1 MSSRRPRFY
10 VPPSGLTWSRMLF
23 TENPV
28 LQRELLT
35 NLRANRAFV
44 LMLVYQMA
52 LASVL
57 LVAYPSGQ
65 RVDLSTD
72 SSAARQL
79 VDFFF
84 LGQYVLAS
92 LMAPTFAAGAI
103 SGEKERKTYEMLL
116 ASPLT
121 PWAIVIGKMV
131 ASLTHL
137 AVLIIASLPIIMLAL
152 PLGGVSIYEVLV
164 AYLWLMISI
173 ILFGS
178 IGLACSCGFRRTSS
192 SLVVSYLIIL
202 PLVIVGA
209 IFWRG
214 LESSGSVR
222 LWIATFVLPPLYLS
236 ISWLLCRWTALRLLY
251 PPDVGSEG
259 KDVIDLEEESKN
271 AIGMV
276 IQRDQFPD
284 RLFAPPRR
292 TALMRD
298 DANPVYDKEIHA
310 ELFSQGTLM
319 LRLVIQISMILA
331 IPLMAAFLFIRTK
344 YCPWYISY
352 VLVFNILVA
361 PVFSAGAITSER
373 ERQTLE
379 LLLTTVLQ
387 PWQILWGKL
396 LAGFRVSYVL
406 TMFLMW
412 PMVLAFVLNF
422 QAYYSNWLAVLAFF
436 GIVFVAAAF
445 NSVSAL
451 LCSVLCQKSS
461 VAMLLSY
468 SLLIVIYF
476 LPVAAWYVVSSV
488 SSIDSA
494 VAAMRILKQVGVASP
509 LMACFWV
516 PLDANVLDV
525 GSATPQLAT
534 GDWRMVVAY
543 FAVTASAIAVMF
555 AVISAF
561 LRNRWGMTGR

>member
-1 MSSRRPRFY
+1 
-10 VPPSGLTWSRMLF
+10 MLF

-44 LMLVYQMA
+44 LLLVYQLA

-116 ASPLT
+116 ASPLR

-152 PLGGVSIYEVLV
+152 PLGGVSIYEVLG
-164 AYLWLMISI
+164 AYLWLLISI
-173 ILFGS
+173 VLFGS
-178 IGLACSCGFRRTSS
+178 IGLACSCGFQRTAS

-209 IFWRG
+209 LFWRG
-214 LESSGSVR
+214 LESSGSLR
-222 LWIATFVLPPLYLS
+222 LWIAIAILPPLYLTVS
-236 ISWLLCRWTALRLLY
+236 GLLCRWTAHRLLY

-259 KDVIDLEEESKN
+259 KDVVDLEEESRN

-319 LRLVIQISMILA
+319 LRLVIQISMLLA
-331 IPLMAAFLFIRTK
+331 IPLMAAFLFIRPQ
-344 YCPWYISY
+344 YSPWYIAY
-352 VLVFNILVA
+352 VLIFNILVA
-361 PVFSAGAITSER
+361 PVFSAGALTSER

-379 LLLTTVLQ
+379 LLLTTQLQ
-387 PWQILWGKL
+387 PWQIMWGKL

-412 PMVLAFVLNF
+412 PMVLAFVLAF
-422 QAYYSNWLAVLAFF
+422 QMYHTNWLAVLAFF
-436 GIVFVAAAF
+436 AIVFMAAMF

-451 LCSVLCQKSS
+451 LCSAISRKTS

-468 SLLIVIYF
+468 SILIVVYF
-476 LPVAAWYVVSSV
+476 LPVAAWYVASSV
-488 SSIDSA
+488 GSDELALNLLRWIKLA
-494 VAAMRILKQVGVASP
+494 GIASP

-516 PLDANVLDV
+516 PLDANILDAGMSTSGS
-525 GSATPQLAT
+525 GSAAA
-534 GDWRMVVAY
+534 GGEWWMVLLY
-543 FAVTASAIAVMF
+543 FAVAFTSVLLML

>member
-1 MSSRRPRFY
+1 
-10 VPPSGLTWSRMLF
+10 MLVL
-23 TENPV
+23 ENPV

-35 NLRANRAFV
+35 NLRAGRAFV
-44 LMLVYQMA
+44 LMLVYQLA
-52 LASVL
+52 LALVL
-57 LVAYPSGQ
+57 LVAYPSG

-116 ASPLT
+116 ASPLK

-137 AVLIIASLPIIMLAL
+137 AVLIVASLPIIMLAL
-152 PLGGVSIYEVLV
+152 PLGGVSIWEVLA
-164 AYLWLMISI
+164 AYLWLLISV

-178 IGLACSCGFRRTSS
+178 IGLACSCGFRRTAS
-192 SLVVSYLIIL
+192 SLVVSYLLIL
-202 PLVIVGA
+202 PLVIVGV

-214 LESSGSVR
+214 LESSGNLR
-222 LWIATFVLPPLYLS
+222 LQIASFVLPPIYLS
-236 ISWLLCRWTALRLLY
+236 ISAALCAWTARRLLY

-259 KDVIDLEEESKN
+259 QDVVDLEEESRN

-319 LRLVIQISMILA
+319 LRLVIQISMLLA
-331 IPLMAAFLFIRTK
+331 IPLMAAFLFI
-344 YCPWYISY
+344 YPQHCPWYISY
-352 VLVFNILVA
+352 VLIFNILVA
-361 PVFSAGAITSER
+361 PVFSAGALTSER

-379 LLLTTVLQ
+379 LLLTTVLK
-387 PWQILWGKL
+387 PWQILSGKMI
-396 LAGFRVSYVL
+396 AGFRVSYVL

-412 PMVLAFVLNF
+412 PMVLAFLLGITM
-422 QAYYSNWLAVLAFF
+422 YGSNWLAVLTFF
-436 GIVFVAAAF
+436 LIVFVAAVF

-451 LCSVLCQKSS
+451 LCSAICKKTS
-461 VAMLLSY
+461 VAMLMSY
-468 SLLIVIYF
+468 SIVIIVYF
-476 LPVAAWYVVSSV
+476 LPVAAFYIASNVSSTPEV
-488 SSIDSA
+488 MSI
-494 VAAMRILKQVGVASP
+494 LNQVGMASP
-509 LMACFWV
+509 LMTCFQV
-516 PLDANVLDV
+516 PLDENLREGVSLEVVQGSWALVL
-525 GSATPQLAT
+525 G
-534 GDWRMVVAY
+534 Y
-543 FAVTASAIAVMF
+543 FAITLGAVGVMF
-555 AVISAF
+555 AVIAAF

>member
-1 MSSRRPRFY
+1 
-10 VPPSGLTWSRMLF
+10 MLF
-23 TENPV
+23 VENPV

-35 NLRANRAFV
+35 NLRANRAFL
-44 LMLVYQMA
+44 LMLVYQLA
-52 LASVL
+52 LAAVL
-57 LVAYPSGQ
+57 LFAYPEAK

-92 LMAPTFAAGAI
+92 LMAPTFASGAI

-116 ASPLT
+116 ASPLE

-152 PLGGVSIYEVLV
+152 PLGGVSIYEVLA

-173 ILFGS
+173 ILFGA
-178 IGLACSCGFRRTSS
+178 IGLACSCGFQRTSS

-202 PLVIVGA
+202 PLVMVGGL
-209 IFWRG
+209 FWRG
-214 LESSGSVR
+214 LESSGNLR
-222 LWIATFVLPPLYLS
+222 LQIAAFVLPPIYLA
-236 ISWLLCRWTALRLLY
+236 ISGLLCAWTARRLLH

-271 AIGMV
+271 AVGMI

-292 TALMRD
+292 TSLMKD
-298 DANPVYDKEIHA
+298 DANCVYDKEIHA

-319 LRLVIQISMILA
+319 LRLVIQISMLLA
-331 IPLMAAFLFIRTK
+331 IPLMAAFLFIFPR

-361 PVFSAGAITSER
+361 PVFSAGALTSER

-379 LLLTTVLQ
+379 LLLTTILQ
-387 PWQILWGKL
+387 PWQIMWGKL

-412 PMVLAFVLNF
+412 PMVLAFVLGI
-422 QAYYSNWLAVLAFF
+422 QMYGSNWLSVVVFF
-436 GIVFVAAAF
+436 LIVFFAAVF

-451 LCSVLCQKSS
+451 LCSAVCKRTS
-461 VAMLLSY
+461 VAMLMSY
-468 SLLIVIYF
+468 SVLIVLYF
-476 LPVAAWYVVSSV
+476 LPVAAWYIGTSV
-488 SSIDSA
+488 TENPA
-494 VAAMRILKQVGVASP
+494 VIETLKKLGIGSP
-509 LMACFWV
+509 LMAAFWV
-516 PLDANVLDV
+516 PLDSNILD
-525 GSATPQLAT
+525 SQDPN
-534 GDWRMVVAY
+534 
-543 FAVTASAIAVMF
+543 AVTGNWALVLLYFGFTLTAISLMF
-555 AVISAF
+555 AVVAAF

>member
-1 MSSRRPRFY
+1 MIF
-10 VPPSGLTWSRMLF
+10 V
-23 TENPV
+23 ENPV

-44 LMLVYQMA
+44 LMFLYQLA
-52 LASVL
+52 LAAVL
-57 LVAYPSGQ
+57 LTAYPSNL
-65 RVDLSTD
+65 RVDLTTD
-72 SSAARQL
+72 SNYARQL

-84 LGQYVLAS
+84 LGQYIIAS

-116 ASPLT
+116 ASPLH

-152 PLGGVSIYEVLV
+152 PLGGVSIYEVLA
-164 AYLWLMISI
+164 AYLWLVVSV

-178 IGLACSCGFRRTSS
+178 IGLACSGGFRRTAS

-202 PLVIVGA
+202 PLVLLGA
-209 IFWRG
+209 GFWRG
-214 LESSGSVR
+214 MESYGNLR
-222 LWIATFVLPPLYLS
+222 LIIAVTIFPTVYLCTAVVL
-236 ISWLLCRWTALRLLY
+236 CAVTARRLLY

-259 KDVIDLEEESKN
+259 KDVIDLERESKE

-292 TALMRD
+292 TTLMKD
-298 DANPVYDKEIHA
+298 NANPVYDKEIHA

-319 LRLVIQISMILA
+319 LRLVIQISMLLA
-331 IPLMAAFLFIRTK
+331 IPLMAVTLFTFPSNSAPV
-344 YCPWYISY
+344 YSPYYICY

-361 PVFSAGAITSER
+361 PVFSAGALTSER
-373 ERQTLE
+373 ERQTFE
-379 LLLTTVLQ
+379 LLLTTVLS
-387 PWQILWGKL
+387 PRQIMWGKL

-412 PMVLAFVLNF
+412 PVL
-422 QAYYSNWLAVLAFF
+422 LAVLLAPNHYVYSLSVLLGVICFF
-436 GIVFVAAAF
+436 LIIFAAAVF

-451 LCSVLCQKSS
+451 LCSALSQKTS
-461 VAMLLSY
+461 VAMIMSYALL
-468 SLLIVIYF
+468 LAVYF
-476 LPVAAWYVVSSV
+476 FPVAAWYLADTVTDGEEVLGP
-488 SSIDSA
+488 IRW
-494 VAAMRILKQVGVASP
+494 MGIGSP
-509 LMACFWV
+509 LFTAFTV
-516 PLDANVLDV
+516 PLKLDISAPGALSGWTFV
-525 GSATPQLAT
+525 GCYFLAT
-534 GDWRMVVAY
+534 ALAITIM
-543 FAVTASAIAVMF
+543 FSITAFI
-555 AVISAF
+555 
-561 LRNRWGMTGR
+561 LRKRIGMTGR

>member
-1 MSSRRPRFY
+1 
-10 VPPSGLTWSRMLF
+10 MLLI
-23 TENPV
+23 ENPV

-35 NLRANRAFV
+35 NLRAGRAFL
-44 LMLVYQMA
+44 LMLFYQLA

-57 LVAYPSGQ
+57 LFSYPSG
-65 RVDLSTD
+65 RVDLSSD
-72 SSAARQL
+72 SAAARQL

-116 ASPLT
+116 ASPLR

-137 AVLIIASLPIIMLAL
+137 AVLIVASLPIIMLAL
-152 PLGGVSIYEVLV
+152 PLGGVSIYEVLA
-164 AYLWLMISI
+164 AYLWLLISV

-178 IGLACSCGFRRTSS
+178 IGLACSCGFRRTAS

-202 PLVIVGA
+202 PLVILGA
-209 IFWRG
+209 VFWRG
-214 LESSGSVR
+214 LESSGNLR
-222 LWIATFVLPPLYLS
+222 LNIACFVLPPIYLF
-236 ISWLLCRWTALRLLY
+236 ISGLLCQWTARRLLH

-259 KDVIDLEEESKN
+259 QDVVDLEEESRN

-319 LRLVIQISMILA
+319 LRLVIQISMLLA
-331 IPLMAAFLFIRTK
+331 IPLMAAFLFIYPK
-344 YCPWYISY
+344 YCPWYICY

-361 PVFSAGAITSER
+361 PVFSAGALTSER

-379 LLLTTVLQ
+379 LLLTTTLR
-387 PWQILWGKL
+387 PWQIMWGKL
-396 LAGFRVSYVL
+396 VAGFRVSYVL

-412 PMVLAFVLNF
+412 PMVLAFLLGLTM
-422 QAYYSNWLAVLAFF
+422 YGSNWLAVITFF
-436 GIVFVAAAF
+436 LIVFVAAVF

-451 LCSVLCQKSS
+451 LCSAICKKTS
-461 VAMLLSY
+461 VAMLMSY
-468 SLLIVIYF
+468 SLLIVLY
-476 LPVAAWYVVSSV
+476 LVPVAVWYVAQSVASSDALMGNLGRLG
-488 SSIDSA
+488 I
-494 VAAMRILKQVGVASP
+494 ASP
-509 LMACFWV
+509 LMTCFYV
-516 PLDANVLDV
+516 PLDANLLQTTDPDFRS
-525 GSATPQLAT
+525 G
-534 GDWRMVVAY
+534 
-543 FAVTASAIAVMF
+543 
-555 AVISAF
+555 
-561 LRNRWGMTGR
+561 

>member
-1 MSSRRPRFY
+1 MY
-10 VPPSGLTWSRMLF
+10 LV
-23 TENPV
+23 ENPV

-35 NLRANRAFV
+35 NLRANVGFV
-44 LMLVYQMA
+44 LMLVYQLA
-52 LASVL
+52 LALVL

-72 SSAARQL
+72 SSVALQL
-79 VDFFF
+79 IDFFF
-84 LGQYVLAS
+84 LGQYILAS

-116 ASPLT
+116 ASPLS
-121 PWAIVIGKMV
+121 PWAIVIGKLV

-137 AVLIIASLPIIMLAL
+137 VVLIFASLPIIMLAL
-152 PLGGVSIYEVLV
+152 PLGGVSIWEVLA

-202 PLVIVGA
+202 PLVIAGA
-209 IFWRG
+209 VFWRG
-214 LESSGSVR
+214 LASSGDVR
-222 LWIATFVLPPLYLS
+222 LNLTVFVLPPIYLA
-236 ISWLLCRWTALRLLY
+236 ISAILCHWTAGRLLY

-259 KDVIDLEEESKN
+259 KDVIDLEEESRN
-271 AIGMV
+271 AVGMV

-292 TALMRD
+292 TSLMRD

-319 LRLVIQISMILA
+319 LRLVIQISMLLA
-331 IPLMAAFLFIRTK
+331 IPLMAILLFISPQH
-344 YCPWYISY
+344 CPWYICY
-352 VLVFNILVA
+352 VLVFSILVA
-361 PVFSAGAITSER
+361 PVFSAGSLTSER

-379 LLLTTVLQ
+379 LLLTTQLQ
-387 PWQILWGKL
+387 PWQIIWGKF

-412 PMVLAFVLNF
+412 PLVLAFVLGM
-422 QAYYSNWLAVLAFF
+422 QVYGSNWLSVVVFF
-436 GIVFVAAAF
+436 LIVFVAAVF

-451 LCSVLCQKSS
+451 LCSSLCRKTS
-461 VAMLLSY
+461 VAMLISY
-468 SLLIVIYF
+468 SILIVLYF
-476 LPVAAWYVVSSV
+476 LPVSAWYIGNNVT
-488 SSIDSA
+488 DSPQVLA
-494 VAAMRILKQVGVASP
+494 VLQKIGIPSP
-509 LMACFWV
+509 LMTSFWV
-516 PLDANVLDV
+516 PLDGNVIRD
-525 GSATPQLAT
+525 ATVTARGND
-534 GDWRMVVAY
+534 GDWGHVVAY
-543 FAVTASAIAVMF
+543 FLVTTGLVVAALGIIALV
-555 AVISAF
+555 
-561 LRNRWGMTGR
+561 LRTRWRMTGR

>member
-1 MSSRRPRFY
+1 
-10 VPPSGLTWSRMLF
+10 MLF

-28 LQRELLT
+28 MQRELLT
-35 NLRANRAFV
+35 NLRANRAFL
-44 LMLVYQMA
+44 LMLLYQLA
-52 LASVL
+52 LAFVL

-72 SSAARQL
+72 SAAARQL

-116 ASPLT
+116 ASPLR

-152 PLGGVSIYEVLV
+152 PLGGVSLYEVLA
-164 AYLWLMISI
+164 AYLWLLISI

-178 IGLACSCGFRRTSS
+178 IGLACSCGFRRTAS
-192 SLVVSYLIIL
+192 SLVVSYLVIL

-209 IFWRG
+209 LFWRG
-214 LESSGSVR
+214 MESSGNLR
-222 LWIATFVLPPLYLS
+222 LQIATFVLPPIYLTVS
-236 ISWLLCRWTALRLLY
+236 GLLCAWTARRLLH

-259 KDVIDLEEESKN
+259 NDVVDLEEESKN

-292 TALMRD
+292 TSLMKD

-319 LRLVIQISMILA
+319 LRLVIQISMLLA
-331 IPLMAAFLFIRTK
+331 IPLMAGFLFIYPR

-361 PVFSAGAITSER
+361 PVFTAGALTSER

-412 PMVLAFVLNF
+412 PVVLAFVLGM
-422 QAYYSNWLAVLAFF
+422 QMYGSNWLAIVTFF
-436 GIVFVAAAF
+436 LIVFVAAVF

-451 LCSVLCQKSS
+451 LCSAVCKKTS
-461 VAMLLSY
+461 VAMLASY
-468 SLLIVIYF
+468 SILIVLYF
-476 LPVAAWYVVSSV
+476 LPVAAWYIATNITDASNVLA
-488 SSIDSA
+488 SI
-494 VAAMRILKQVGVASP
+494 KQAGIASP
-509 LMACFWV
+509 LMTSFWV
-516 PLDANVLDV
+516 PLDSNILETTDPI
-525 GSATPQLAT
+525 GTR
-534 GDWRMVVAY
+534 GDWSPIWAY
-543 FAVTASAIAVMF
+543 FVFSLSAIGIMF
-555 AVISAF
+555 AIVAAF

>member
-1 MSSRRPRFY
+1 MY
-10 VPPSGLTWSRMLF
+10 LV
-23 TENPV
+23 ENPV

-35 NLRANRAFV
+35 NLRANRGFI
-44 LMLVYQMA
+44 LLLLYQLA

-72 SSAARQL
+72 SSAALQL

-84 LGQYVLAS
+84 LGQYILAS

-116 ASPLT
+116 ASPLS

-137 AVLIIASLPIIMLAL
+137 AALIVASLPIIMLAL
-152 PLGGVSIYEVLV
+152 PLGGVSIWEVLA
-164 AYLWLMISI
+164 AYLWLVISV

-192 SLVVSYLIIL
+192 SLVVAYLIIL
-202 PLVIVGA
+202 PLVILGGM
-209 IFWRG
+209 FWRG
-214 LESSGSVR
+214 LASAGDVR
-222 LWIATFVLPPLYLS
+222 LYLIVFVLPPVYLS
-236 ISWLLCRWTALRLLY
+236 ISIALCHWTARRLLY

-259 KDVIDLEEESKN
+259 KDVIDLEEESRN
-271 AIGMV
+271 AVGMI

-319 LRLVIQISMILA
+319 LRLVIQISMLLA
-331 IPLMAAFLFIRTK
+331 IPLMAFFLFIWPE

-361 PVFSAGAITSER
+361 PVFSSGSLTSER

-379 LLLTTVLQ
+379 LLLTTQLR
-387 PWQILWGKL
+387 PTQIIWGKL

-412 PMVLAFVLNF
+412 PMVLAFVLGMSV
-422 QAYYSNWLAVLAFF
+422 YGSNWIAVVIFF
-436 GIVFVAAAF
+436 AIVFMAAVF
-445 NSVSAL
+445 NSVSAM
-451 LCSVLCQKSS
+451 LCSALAKKTS
-461 VAMLLSY
+461 VAMLASY
-468 SLLIVIYF
+468 SILIVVYF
-476 LPVAAWYVVSSV
+476 LPVATWYIGGNVTDSKETMSV
-488 SSIDSA
+488 
-494 VAAMRILKQVGVASP
+494 LKQIGVASP
-509 LMACFWV
+509 LMTSFWV
-516 PLDANVLDV
+516 PLDGNMMKDV
-525 GSATPQLAT
+525 SAMAKGNG
-534 GDWRMVVAY
+534 GDWIIVGLY
-543 FAVTASAIAVMF
+543 FLVTSVLTLLSLGIITTVLSKRF
-555 AVISAF
+555 
-561 LRNRWGMTGR
+561 GMTGR

>member
-1 MSSRRPRFY
+1 MY
-10 VPPSGLTWSRMLF
+10 LV
-23 TENPV
+23 ENPV

-35 NLRANRAFV
+35 NLRANRGFV

-72 SSAARQL
+72 SSAALQL

-84 LGQYVLAS
+84 LGQYILAS

-116 ASPLT
+116 ASPLH

-152 PLGGVSIYEVLV
+152 PLGGVSIWEVLA
-164 AYLWLMISI
+164 AYLWLVISV

-178 IGLACSCGFRRTSS
+178 IGLACSCGFRRTAS
-192 SLVVSYLIIL
+192 SLVVAYLIIL
-202 PLVIVGA
+202 PLVILGA
-209 IFWRG
+209 MFWRG
-214 LESSGSVR
+214 LASAGNVR
-222 LWIATFVLPPLYLS
+222 LNLIVFVLPPIYLT
-236 ISWLLCRWTALRLLY
+236 ISALLCQWTARRLLY

-259 KDVIDLEEESKN
+259 KDVIDLEEESRN
-271 AIGMV
+271 AVGMI

-319 LRLVIQISMILA
+319 LRLVIQISMLLA
-331 IPLMAAFLFIRTK
+331 IPLMAFFLFIWPE
-344 YCPWYISY
+344 YSPWYISY

-361 PVFSAGAITSER
+361 PVFSSGSLTSER

-379 LLLTTVLQ
+379 LLLTTQLK
-387 PWQILWGKL
+387 PWQIIWGKL

-412 PMVLAFVLNF
+412 PMVLAFVLGF
-422 QAYYSNWLAVLAFF
+422 TVYGSNWMAVVAFF
-436 GIVFVAAAF
+436 AIVFVAAVF
-445 NSVSAL
+445 NSVSAM
-451 LCSVLCQKSS
+451 LCSALSKKTS
-461 VAMLLSY
+461 VAMLASY
-468 SLLIVIYF
+468 SILIVIYF
-476 LPVAAWYVVSSV
+476 LPAAAWYIGGNVTNSQEVMGV
-488 SSIDSA
+488 LKDISI
-494 VAAMRILKQVGVASP
+494 ASP
-509 LMACFWV
+509 LMTSFWV
-516 PLDANVLDV
+516 PLDSNMLRELSDPSRGNGGEWLVV
-525 GSATPQLAT
+525 GLYFVVTGLLTSICLGVIATIL
-534 GDWRMVVAY
+534 G
-543 FAVTASAIAVMF
+543 
-555 AVISAF
+555 
-561 LRNRWGMTGR
+561 NRWGMTGR

>member
-1 MSSRRPRFY
+1 
-10 VPPSGLTWSRMLF
+10 MLI

-35 NLRANRAFV
+35 NLRANRAFL
-44 LMLVYQMA
+44 LMLVYQLA

-57 LVAYPSGQ
+57 LVAYPSG
-65 RVDLSTD
+65 RIDLSTD
-72 SSAARQL
+72 SAAARQL

-84 LGQYVLAS
+84 LGQYILAS

-116 ASPLT
+116 ASPLR

-137 AVLIIASLPIIMLAL
+137 VVLIFASLPIIMLAL
-152 PLGGVSIYEVLV
+152 PLGGVNVWEVLA

-178 IGLACSCGFRRTSS
+178 IGLACSCGFRRTAS

-214 LESSGSVR
+214 LETNGELR
-222 LWIATFVLPPLYLS
+222 LQFATIILPPIYLS
-236 ISWLLCRWTALRLLY
+236 VSAALCGWTARRLLH

-259 KDVIDLEEESKN
+259 QDVIDLDEESKN

-284 RLFAPPRR
+284 KLFAPPRR
-292 TALMRD
+292 TALMKD

-319 LRLVIQISMILA
+319 LRLVIQISMLLA
-331 IPLMAAFLFIRTK
+331 IPLMAAFLFIYPK
-344 YCPWYISY
+344 YCAWYISY

-361 PVFSAGAITSER
+361 PVFSAGALTSER

-379 LLLTTVLQ
+379 LLLTTTLQ
-387 PWQILWGKL
+387 PWQILWGKMV
-396 LAGFRVSYVL
+396 AGFRVSYVL

-412 PMVLAFVLNF
+412 PMVLAFLLGITI
-422 QAYYSNWLAVLAFF
+422 YGSNWLAVVTFF
-436 GIVFVAAAF
+436 VIVFVAAVF

-451 LCSVLCQKSS
+451 LCSAVCKKTS
-461 VAMLLSY
+461 VAMLMSY
-468 SLLIVIYF
+468 AIIIVLYF
-476 LPVAAWYVVSSV
+476 LPVAAYYIATNVAYSNDIVSSLNQ
-488 SSIDSA
+488 IG
-494 VAAMRILKQVGVASP
+494 IASP
-509 LMACFWV
+509 LMTSFQV
-516 PLDANVLDV
+516 PLDANILQSTD
-525 GSATPQLAT
+525 GPQQS
-534 GDWRMVVAY
+534 GDWGLVLAY
-543 FAVTASAIAVMF
+543 FGFTLAAVGVMF
-555 AVISAF
+555 AVVSAF

>member
-1 MSSRRPRFY
+1 
-10 VPPSGLTWSRMLF
+10 MLF

-116 ASPLT
+116 ASPLR

-152 PLGGVSIYEVLV
+152 PLGGVSIYEVLG

-202 PLVIVGA
+202 PFVILGA

-214 LESSGSVR
+214 LESSGTAR
-222 LWIATFVLPPLYLS
+222 LWIATFFLPPLYLS
-236 ISWLLCRWTALRLLY
+236 ISALLCRWTAHRLLH

-292 TALMRD
+292 TALMKD

-319 LRLVIQISMILA
+319 LRLVIQISMLLA
-331 IPLMAAFLFIRTK
+331 IPLMAAFLFIK
-344 YCPWYISY
+344 PMYCPWYISY

-379 LLLTTVLQ
+379 LLLTTILQ

-412 PMVLAFVLNF
+412 PMVLAFILGF
-422 QAYYSNWLAVLAFF
+422 QMYYSNWLAVLAFF
-436 GIVFVAAAF
+436 VIVFAAAVF

-451 LCSVLCQKSS
+451 FCSAICRKSS

-468 SLLIVIYF
+468 SILIVIYF
-476 LPVAAWYVVSSV
+476 LPVAAWYVVSNV
-488 SSIDSA
+488 SSVDSA
-494 VAAMRILKQVGVASP
+494 AATMEILKNVGVASP
-509 LMACFWV
+509 LMASFWV
-516 PLDANVLDV
+516 PLDANILDA
-525 GSATPQLAT
+525 GSATPNLAT
-534 GDWRMVVAY
+534 GDWNMVIAY
-543 FAVTASAIAVMF
+543 FAITASAIVVMF

>member
-1 MSSRRPRFY
+1 
-10 VPPSGLTWSRMLF
+10 MLL

-35 NLRANRAFV
+35 NLRANRSFV
-44 LMLVYQMA
+44 LMLVYQLA

-116 ASPLT
+116 ASPLR

-152 PLGGVSIYEVLV
+152 PLGGVSIYEVLG
-164 AYLWLMISI
+164 AYLWLIISI
-173 ILFGS
+173 VLFGS
-178 IGLACSCGFRRTSS
+178 IGLACSCWFQRTAS
-192 SLVVSYLIIL
+192 SLVVSYLVIL
-202 PLVIVGA
+202 PMVILGA

-214 LESSGSVR
+214 LESSGSIR
-222 LWIATFVLPPLYLS
+222 LWIAVFILPPVYLVVS
-236 ISWLLCRWTALRLLY
+236 ALLCRWTANRLLY

-259 KDVIDLEEESKN
+259 KDVVDLEEESKN

-319 LRLVIQISMILA
+319 LRLVIQISMLLA
-331 IPLMAAFLFIRTK
+331 IPLMAAFLFIRPM

-361 PVFSAGAITSER
+361 PVFSAGALTSER

-412 PMVLAFVLNF
+412 PMVLAFILAF
-422 QAYYSNWLAVLAFF
+422 QMYYSNWLAVLAFF
-436 GIVFVAAAF
+436 GIVFMAAVF

-451 LCSVLCQKSS
+451 LCSAICRKSS

-468 SLLIVIYF
+468 SILIVVYF
-476 LPVAAWYVVSSV
+476 LPVAAWYIASSV
-488 SSIDSA
+488 SNLESSTA
-494 VAAMRILKQVGVASP
+494 TMNMLKRLGVASP
-509 LMACFWV
+509 LMASFWV
-516 PLDANVLDV
+516 PLDENIFDMQSGGVN
-525 GSATPQLAT
+525 ATALAES
-534 GDWRMVVAY
+534 GDWRMVIAY
-543 FAVTASAIAVMF
+543 FAVAVTSVVIMF

>member
-1 MSSRRPRFY
+1 
-10 VPPSGLTWSRMLF
+10 MLI

-28 LQRELLT
+28 MQRELLT

-44 LMLVYQMA
+44 LMLVYQLA
-52 LASVL
+52 LAFVL

-116 ASPLT
+116 ASPLR

-137 AVLIIASLPIIMLAL
+137 AVLIVSSLPIIMLAL
-152 PLGGVSIYEVLV
+152 PLGGVSVYEVLA
-164 AYLWLMISI
+164 AYLWLLISI

-178 IGLACSCGFRRTSS
+178 IGLACSCGFRRTAS
-192 SLVVSYLIIL
+192 SLVVSYLVIL
-202 PLVIVGA
+202 PLVIAGA
-209 IFWRG
+209 LFWRG
-214 LESSGSVR
+214 LESSGNLR
-222 LWIATFVLPPLYLS
+222 LQIASLVLPPIYLS
-236 ISWLLCRWTALRLLY
+236 VSAALCGWTARRLLY

-259 KDVIDLEEESKN
+259 NDVVDLDEESKN

-292 TALMRD
+292 ANLMKD

-319 LRLVIQISMILA
+319 LRLVIQISMLLA
-331 IPLMAAFLFIRTK
+331 IPLMAGFLFIYPR
-344 YCPWYISY
+344 YCPWYICY

-361 PVFSAGAITSER
+361 PVFSAGALTSER

-379 LLLTTVLQ
+379 LLLTTVLL
-387 PWQILWGKL
+387 PRQILWGKL

-412 PMVLAFVLNF
+412 PVVLAFILGI
-422 QAYYSNWLAVLAFF
+422 QMYGTNWAAIVAFFLIVLA
-436 GIVFVAAAF
+436 AAIF

-451 LCSVLCQKSS
+451 LCSAVCRKTS
-461 VAMLLSY
+461 VAMLASY
-468 SLLIVIYF
+468 SLLILLYF
-476 LPVAAWYVVSSV
+476 LPVAAWYIATNITDAPEVLAT
-488 SSIDSA
+488 I
-494 VAAMRILKQVGVASP
+494 KQLGIPSP
-509 LMACFWV
+509 LMTSFWV
-516 PLDANVLDV
+516 PLDVNILE
-525 GSATPQLAT
+525 GSNPEELNT
-534 GDWRMVVAY
+534 DWRPVLAY
-543 FAVTASAIAVMF
+543 FAFTLAAVGAMF
-555 AVISAF
+555 AVVAAF

>member
-1 MSSRRPRFY
+1 MY
-10 VPPSGLTWSRMLF
+10 LV
-23 TENPV
+23 ENPV

-35 NLRANRAFV
+35 NLRANRGFV

-72 SSAARQL
+72 SSAALQL

-84 LGQYVLAS
+84 LGQYILAS

-116 ASPLT
+116 ASPLH

-152 PLGGVSIYEVLV
+152 PLGGVSIWEVLA
-164 AYLWLMISI
+164 AYLWLVISV

-178 IGLACSCGFRRTSS
+178 IGLACSCGFRRTAS
-192 SLVVSYLIIL
+192 SLVVAYLIIL
-202 PLVIVGA
+202 PLVIMGA
-209 IFWRG
+209 MFWRG
-214 LESSGSVR
+214 LASAGNVR
-222 LWIATFVLPPLYLS
+222 LNLIVFVLPPIYLT
-236 ISWLLCRWTALRLLY
+236 ISALLCQWTARRLLY

-259 KDVIDLEEESKN
+259 KDVIDLEEESRN
-271 AIGMV
+271 AVGMI

-298 DANPVYDKEIHA
+298 EANPVYDKEIHA

-319 LRLVIQISMILA
+319 LRLVIQISMLLA
-331 IPLMAAFLFIRTK
+331 IPLMAFFLFIWPE
-344 YCPWYISY
+344 YSPWYISY

-361 PVFSAGAITSER
+361 PVFSSGSLTSER

-379 LLLTTVLQ
+379 LLLTTQLK
-387 PWQILWGKL
+387 PWQIIWGKL

-412 PMVLAFVLNF
+412 PMVLAFVLGF
-422 QAYYSNWLAVLAFF
+422 TVYGSNWMAVIAFF
-436 GIVFVAAAF
+436 AIVFVAAVF
-445 NSVSAL
+445 NSVSAM
-451 LCSVLCQKSS
+451 LCSALSKKTS
-461 VAMLLSY
+461 VAMLASY
-468 SLLIVIYF
+468 SILIVIYF
-476 LPVAAWYVVSSV
+476 LPAAAWYIGGNVTNSQEVMGV
-488 SSIDSA
+488 LKDISI
-494 VAAMRILKQVGVASP
+494 ASP
-509 LMACFWV
+509 LMTSFWV
-516 PLDANVLDV
+516 PLDSNMLRELSDPSRGNGGEWFIVGLYFVVTSVLISICLGV
-525 GSATPQLAT
+525 IATIL
-534 GDWRMVVAY
+534 G
-543 FAVTASAIAVMF
+543 
-555 AVISAF
+555 
-561 LRNRWGMTGR
+561 NRWGMTGR

>member
-1 MSSRRPRFY
+1 
-10 VPPSGLTWSRMLF
+10 MLL

-35 NLRANRAFV
+35 NLRANRAFL
-44 LMLVYQMA
+44 LMLLYQLA
-52 LASVL
+52 LAAVL
-57 LVAYPSGQ
+57 LVAYPSHQ
-65 RVDLSTD
+65 RIDLTSD

-84 LGQYVLAS
+84 LGQYILAS

-116 ASPLT
+116 ASPLR
-121 PWAIVIGKMV
+121 PWAIVVGKMV

-137 AVLIIASLPIIMLAL
+137 AVLIIASLPIITLAL
-152 PLGGVSIYEVLV
+152 PLGGVSIWEVLG

-173 ILFGS
+173 VLFGA

-192 SLVVSYLIIL
+192 SLVVSYLVIL
-202 PLVIVGA
+202 PLVILGA
-209 IFWRG
+209 IFWRS
-214 LESSGSVR
+214 LESAGTQR
-222 LWIATFVLPPLYLS
+222 LYLATFILPPIYFG
-236 ISWLLCRWTALRLLY
+236 ISFALCAWTARRLLY

-259 KDVIDLEEESKN
+259 KDVVDLEEESKN
-271 AIGMV
+271 AIGMI

-292 TALMRD
+292 TALMKD

-319 LRLVIQISMILA
+319 LRLVIQISMLLA
-331 IPLMAAFLFIRTK
+331 IPLMAAFLFIRAQ
-344 YCPWYISY
+344 YCPWYICY
-352 VLVFNILVA
+352 VLIFNILVA
-361 PVFSAGAITSER
+361 PVFTAGALTSER

-396 LAGFRVSYVL
+396 LAGFRISYVL

-412 PMVLAFVLNF
+412 PMVLAFVLGMDR
-422 QAYYSNWLAVLAFF
+422 YGSNWLSVVAFF
-436 GIVFVAAAF
+436 AIVFVAAVF

-451 LCSVLCQKSS
+451 LCSAVCKKTS
-461 VAMLLSY
+461 VAMLASY
-468 SLLIVIYF
+468 SVLIVLYF
-476 LPVAAWYVVSSV
+476 LPVAAWYIATSFA
-488 SSIDSA
+488 DSGA
-494 VAAMRILKQVGVASP
+494 SLLWLERLGVASP
-509 LMACFWV
+509 LMTTFWV
-516 PLDANVLDV
+516 PLDGNI
-525 GSATPQLAT
+525 LAT
-534 GDWRMVVAY
+534 IDQNFSTGNWSTVGAY
-543 FAVTASAIAVMF
+543 FAFSLLAIVAMF
-555 AVISAF
+555 GVISAF

>member
-1 MSSRRPRFY
+1 
-10 VPPSGLTWSRMLF
+10 MLL

-28 LQRELLT
+28 MQRELLT
-35 NLRANRAFV
+35 NLRANRSFV
-44 LMLVYQMA
+44 LMLVYQLA

-84 LGQYVLAS
+84 LGQYILAS

-116 ASPLT
+116 ASPLR

-137 AVLIIASLPIIMLAL
+137 AVLILASLPIIMLAL
-152 PLGGVSIYEVLV
+152 PLGGVSVYEVLA
-164 AYLWLMISI
+164 AYLWLLISI
-173 ILFGS
+173 VLFGS
-178 IGLACSCGFRRTSS
+178 IGLACSCGFRRTAS

-202 PLVIVGA
+202 PLVIIGA
-209 IFWRG
+209 VFWRG
-214 LESSGSVR
+214 MESSGNLR
-222 LWIATFVLPPLYLS
+222 LQIASFVLPPIYLTVS
-236 ISWLLCRWTALRLLY
+236 GLLCAWTARRLLY

-259 KDVIDLEEESKN
+259 NDVVDLEEESKN

-292 TALMRD
+292 TALMKD

-319 LRLVIQISMILA
+319 LRLVIQISMLLA
-331 IPLMAAFLFIRTK
+331 IPLMALFLFIWPM
-344 YCPWYISY
+344 YCPWYICY
-352 VLVFNILVA
+352 VLIFNILVA
-361 PVFSAGAITSER
+361 PVFSAGALTSER

-379 LLLTTVLQ
+379 LLLTTVLL
-387 PWQILWGKL
+387 PRQILWGKL

-412 PMVLAFVLNF
+412 PMVLAFVLGM
-422 QAYYSNWLAVLAFF
+422 QMYGSNWLSVITFF
-436 GIVFVAAAF
+436 AIVFVAAVF

-451 LCSVLCQKSS
+451 LCSAVCKKTS
-461 VAMLLSY
+461 VAMLASY
-468 SLLIVIYF
+468 SVLITLYF
-476 LPVAAWYVVSSV
+476 LPVAAWYIATNIAGTDEVLGV
-488 SSIDSA
+488 
-494 VAAMRILKQVGVASP
+494 LKQIGIASP
-509 LMACFWV
+509 LMTSFWV
-516 PLDANVLDV
+516 PLDANILQSQDSAYVSGSWYLVL
-525 GSATPQLAT
+525 
-534 GDWRMVVAY
+534 AY
-543 FAVTASAIAVMF
+543 FAFTFVMVGLIF
-555 AVISAF
+555 SMVSAF

>member
-1 MSSRRPRFY
+1 
-10 VPPSGLTWSRMLF
+10 MLL

-28 LQRELLT
+28 MQRELLT
-35 NLRANRAFV
+35 NLRATRAFV
-44 LMLVYQMA
+44 LMLVYQLA
-52 LASVL
+52 LATVL

-65 RVDLSTD
+65 RVDLSSD
-72 SSAARQL
+72 STAARQL

-116 ASPLT
+116 ASPLR
-121 PWAIVIGKMV
+121 PWAIVIGKLV

-152 PLGGVSIYEVLV
+152 PLGGVSIYEVLG

-178 IGLACSCGFRRTSS
+178 IGLACSCWFQRTAS
-192 SLVVSYLIIL
+192 SLVVSYLVIL
-202 PLVIVGA
+202 PMVLVGA

-214 LESSGSVR
+214 LASSGSVR
-222 LWIATFVLPPLYLS
+222 LWIAVFVLPPVYLL
-236 ISWLLCRWTALRLLY
+236 ISGWLCRWTALRLLY

-259 KDVIDLEEESKN
+259 KEVVDLEEESRN

-292 TALMRD
+292 MALMRD

-319 LRLVIQISMILA
+319 LRLVIQISMLLA
-331 IPLMAAFLFIRTK
+331 IPLMAVCLFIRPA
-344 YCPWYISY
+344 YCPWYICY

-361 PVFSAGAITSER
+361 PVFSAGALTSER

-412 PMVLAFVLNF
+412 PMVLAFVLAF
-422 QAYYSNWLAVLAFF
+422 PMYYSNWLSVLAYF
-436 GIVFVAAAF
+436 GIVLVAAIF

-451 LCSVLCQKSS
+451 LCSAVSHKTS

-468 SLLIVIYF
+468 SILIVLYF
-476 LPVAAWYVVSSV
+476 LPVAAWYIASSV
-488 SSIDSA
+488 SSLEASDA
-494 VAAMRILKQVGVASP
+494 VMNGLKQLGVASP
-509 LMACFWV
+509 LMASFWV
-516 PLDANVLDV
+516 PLDANILDAQSS
-525 GSATPQLAT
+525 GLAT
-534 GDWRMVVAY
+534 AATGPSGDWLMVAAY
-543 FAVTASAIAVMF
+543 FAVASLSVGLMF
-555 AVISAF
+555 AVIAAF

>member
-1 MSSRRPRFY
+1 MY
-10 VPPSGLTWSRMLF
+10 LV
-23 TENPV
+23 ENPV

-35 NLRANRAFV
+35 NLRANRGFV

-72 SSAARQL
+72 SSAALQL

-84 LGQYVLAS
+84 LGQYILAS

-116 ASPLT
+116 ASPLS

-152 PLGGVSIYEVLV
+152 PLGGVSIWEVLA
-164 AYLWLMISI
+164 AYLWLVISV

-178 IGLACSCGFRRTSS
+178 IGLACSCGFRRTAS
-192 SLVVSYLIIL
+192 SLVVAYLIIL
-202 PLVIVGA
+202 PLVIMGA
-209 IFWRG
+209 MFWRG
-214 LESSGSVR
+214 LASAGNVR
-222 LWIATFVLPPLYLS
+222 LNLIVFVLPPIYLG
-236 ISWLLCRWTALRLLY
+236 ISAVLCHWTARKLLY

-259 KDVIDLEEESKN
+259 KDVIDLEEESRN
-271 AIGMV
+271 AVGMI

-319 LRLVIQISMILA
+319 LRLVIQISMLLA
-331 IPLMAAFLFIRTK
+331 IPLMALFLFIWPE
-344 YCPWYISY
+344 YSPWYICY

-361 PVFSAGAITSER
+361 PVFSSGSMTSER

-379 LLLTTVLQ
+379 LLLTTQLR
-387 PWQILWGKL
+387 PTQIIWGKL

-412 PMVLAFVLNF
+412 PMVLAFILGFTV
-422 QAYYSNWLAVLAFF
+422 YGSNWLAVVTFF
-436 GIVFVAAAF
+436 AIVFVAAVF

-451 LCSVLCQKSS
+451 LCSALSKKTS
-461 VAMLLSY
+461 VAMLASY
-468 SLLIVIYF
+468 SVLIVIYF
-476 LPVAAWYVVSSV
+476 LPVAAWYIGGNVT
-488 SSIDSA
+488 DSKE
-494 VAAMRILKQVGVASP
+494 AMTVLKEIGVASP
-509 LMACFWV
+509 LMTSFWV
-516 PLDANVLDV
+516 PLDANMLREVSDPSR
-525 GSATPQLAT
+525 GNG
-534 GDWRMVVAY
+534 GDWVVVGLY
-543 FAVTASAIAVMF
+543 FLVTSLFTGLCIGAIGT
-555 AVISAF
+555 IIG
-561 LRNRWGMTGR
+561 NRWGMTGR

>member
-1 MSSRRPRFY
+1 
-10 VPPSGLTWSRMLF
+10 MLL

-44 LMLVYQMA
+44 LMLVYQLA

-116 ASPLT
+116 ASPLL

-152 PLGGVSIYEVLV
+152 PLGGVSIYEVLG

-173 ILFGS
+173 VLFGS
-178 IGLACSCGFRRTSS
+178 IGLACSCWFQRTAS
-192 SLVVSYLIIL
+192 SLVVSYLVIL
-202 PLVIVGA
+202 PMVIVGA

-214 LESSGSVR
+214 LESSGTIR
-222 LWIATFVLPPLYLS
+222 LWIAVFVLPPLYLL
-236 ISWLLCRWTALRLLY
+236 ISGVLCRWTAQRLLY

-259 KDVIDLEEESKN
+259 KDVVDLEEESKN

-284 RLFAPPRR
+284 KLFAPPRR

-319 LRLVIQISMILA
+319 LRLVIQISMLLA
-331 IPLMAAFLFIRTK
+331 IPLMAAFLFIRPM
-344 YCPWYISY
+344 YCAWYISY

-361 PVFSAGAITSER
+361 PVFSAGALTSER

-379 LLLTTVLQ
+379 LLLTTILQ

-412 PMVLAFVLNF
+412 PMVLAFLLAF
-422 QAYYSNWLAVLAFF
+422 QMYYSNWLAVLAFF
-436 GIVFVAAAF
+436 AIVFMAAVF

-451 LCSVLCQKSS
+451 LCSAICRKSS

-468 SLLIVIYF
+468 SILIVVYF
-476 LPVAAWYVVSSV
+476 LPVAAWYVASNVSNLESSV
-488 SSIDSA
+488 A
-494 VAAMRILKQVGVASP
+494 TMGILKKVGVASP
-509 LMACFWV
+509 LMASFWV
-516 PLDANVLDV
+516 PLDGNILDV
-525 GSATPQLAT
+525 QVGGATSAVAQS
-534 GDWRMVVAY
+534 GDWAMVVAY
-543 FAVTASAIAVMF
+543 FAVASIGVLLMF
-555 AVISAF
+555 AVISAC

>member
-1 MSSRRPRFY
+1 
-10 VPPSGLTWSRMLF
+10 MLVL
-23 TENPV
+23 ENPV

-35 NLRANRAFV
+35 NLRAGRAFV
-44 LMLVYQMA
+44 LMLIYQLA
-52 LASVL
+52 LALVL
-57 LVAYPSGQ
+57 LVAYPSG

-84 LGQYVLAS
+84 VGQYVLAS

-116 ASPLT
+116 ASPLK

-137 AVLIIASLPIIMLAL
+137 AVLIVASLPIIMLAL
-152 PLGGVSIYEVLV
+152 PLGGVSIWEVLA
-164 AYLWLMISI
+164 AYLWLLISV

-178 IGLACSCGFRRTSS
+178 IGLACSCGFRRTAS
-192 SLVVSYLIIL
+192 SLVVSYLLIL
-202 PLVIVGA
+202 PLVILGV

-214 LESSGSVR
+214 LESSGNLR
-222 LWIATFVLPPLYLS
+222 LQIASFVLPPIYLT
-236 ISWLLCRWTALRLLY
+236 ISAALCSWTARRLLY

-259 KDVIDLEEESKN
+259 QDVVDLEEESRN
-271 AIGMV
+271 AVGMV

-319 LRLVIQISMILA
+319 LRLVIQISMLLA
-331 IPLMAAFLFIRTK
+331 IPLMAAFLFI
-344 YCPWYISY
+344 YPQHCPWYISY
-352 VLVFNILVA
+352 VLIFNILVA
-361 PVFSAGAITSER
+361 PVFSAGALTSER

-379 LLLTTVLQ
+379 LLLTTVLK
-387 PWQILWGKL
+387 PWQILSGKMI
-396 LAGFRVSYVL
+396 AGFRVSYVL

-412 PMVLAFVLNF
+412 PMVLAFLLGITM
-422 QAYYSNWLAVLAFF
+422 YGSNWLAVLTFF
-436 GIVFVAAAF
+436 LIVFVAAVF

-451 LCSVLCQKSS
+451 LCSAICKKTS
-461 VAMLLSY
+461 VAMLVSY
-468 SLLIVIYF
+468 SIVIIVYF
-476 LPVAAWYVVSSV
+476 LPVAAYYIASNVDSSPEV
-488 SSIDSA
+488 MST
-494 VAAMRILKQVGVASP
+494 LNQVGMASP
-509 LMACFWV
+509 LMTCFQV
-516 PLDANVLDV
+516 PLDENLREGVSLEVTQGSWMLVL
-525 GSATPQLAT
+525 G
-534 GDWRMVVAY
+534 Y
-543 FAVTASAIAVMF
+543 FAITIGAVGAMF
-555 AVISAF
+555 AVMAAL

>member
-1 MSSRRPRFY
+1 ML
-10 VPPSGLTWSRMLF
+10 LTD
-23 TENPV
+23 NPV

-35 NLRANRAFV
+35 NLRANRSFV
-44 LMLVYQMA
+44 LMLFYQMA
-52 LASVL
+52 LALVL

-116 ASPLT
+116 ASPLR

-152 PLGGVSIYEVLV
+152 PLGGVSIYEVLG

-173 ILFGS
+173 LLFGS
-178 IGLACSCGFRRTSS
+178 IGLACSCGFRRTAS

-222 LWIATFVLPPLYLS
+222 LQIASFVLPPIYLTVS
-236 ISWLLCRWTALRLLY
+236 FFLCRWTAHRLLY

-259 KDVIDLEEESKN
+259 KDVVDLEEESRN

-292 TALMRD
+292 TALMKD
-298 DANPVYDKEIHA
+298 EANPVYDKEIHA

-319 LRLVIQISMILA
+319 LRLVIQISMLLA
-331 IPLMAAFLFIRTK
+331 IPLMAAFLFISPM
-344 YCPWYISY
+344 YCAWYISY

-361 PVFSAGAITSER
+361 PVFSAGALTSER

-379 LLLTTVLQ
+379 LLLTTILL
-387 PWQILWGKL
+387 PYQILWGKL

-412 PMVLAFVLNF
+412 PMVLAFVLGI
-422 QAYYSNWLAVLAFF
+422 QMYGSNWLAVLTYFA
-436 GIVFVAAAF
+436 IVFMAAVF

-451 LCSVLCQKSS
+451 LCSAICKKTS
-461 VAMLLSY
+461 VAMMLSY
-468 SLLIVIYF
+468 TILIVLYF
-476 LPVAAWYVVSSV
+476 LPVAAWYIANNILDSSREASV
-488 SSIDSA
+488 FA
-494 VAAMRILKQVGVASP
+494 LLKKLGIASP
-509 LMACFWV
+509 LMTSFWV
-516 PLDANVLDV
+516 PLDSNILEGAE
-525 GSATPQLAT
+525 PLASS
-534 GDWRMVVAY
+534 GDWGLVIAY
-543 FAVTASAIAVMF
+543 FAFSVLAVAAMF
-555 AVISAF
+555 AVIAAF

>member
-1 MSSRRPRFY
+1 MY
-10 VPPSGLTWSRMLF
+10 L

-35 NLRANRAFV
+35 NLRANRAFL
-44 LMLVYQMA
+44 LMLVYQLA
-52 LASVL
+52 LGFVL
-57 LVAYPSGQ
+57 LVAYPSG

-84 LGQYVLAS
+84 LGQYILAS

-116 ASPLT
+116 ASPLR

-137 AVLIIASLPIIMLAL
+137 AVLIMASLPIIMLAL
-152 PLGGVSIYEVLV
+152 PLGGVSIYEVLA
-164 AYLWLMISI
+164 AYLWLLISI

-178 IGLACSCGFRRTSS
+178 IGLACSCGFRRTAS
-192 SLVVSYLIIL
+192 SLVVSYLVIL

-214 LESSGSVR
+214 LEGNGTLR
-222 LWIATFVLPPLYLS
+222 LQIAMFVLPPIYLTAS
-236 ISWLLCRWTALRLLY
+236 GLLCGWTARRLLH

-259 KDVIDLEEESKN
+259 QDVVDLEEESRN

-292 TALMRD
+292 TALMKD
-298 DANPVYDKEIHA
+298 ESNPVYDKEIHA

-319 LRLVIQISMILA
+319 LRLVIQISMLLA
-331 IPLMAAFLFIRTK
+331 IPLMAAFLFI
-344 YCPWYISY
+344 YPQNCPWYISY

-361 PVFSAGAITSER
+361 PVFSAGALTSER

-379 LLLTTVLQ
+379 LLLTTVLR
-387 PWQILWGKL
+387 PWQIMWGKL
-396 LAGFRVSYVL
+396 IAGFRVSYVL

-412 PMVLAFVLNF
+412 PMLLAFILAIGV
-422 QAYYSNWLAVLAFF
+422 YGPNWLSVVTFF
-436 GIVFVAAAF
+436 LIVFVAAVF

-451 LCSVLCQKSS
+451 LCSAICKKTS
-461 VAMLLSY
+461 VAMLMSY
-468 SLLIVIYF
+468 AILIVLYF
-476 LPVAAWYVVSSV
+476 LPVAAYYIAVNVTESEEVV
-488 SSIDSA
+488 
-494 VAAMRILKQVGVASP
+494 RTLKAVGVASP
-509 LMACFWV
+509 LMTSFQV
-516 PLDANVLDV
+516 PLDANILSLSSDV
-525 GSATPQLAT
+525 ETT
-534 GDWRMVVAY
+534 GDWWLVAAY
-543 FAVTASAIAVMF
+543 FAFTLSAIFAMF
-555 AVISAF
+555 GVIAAF